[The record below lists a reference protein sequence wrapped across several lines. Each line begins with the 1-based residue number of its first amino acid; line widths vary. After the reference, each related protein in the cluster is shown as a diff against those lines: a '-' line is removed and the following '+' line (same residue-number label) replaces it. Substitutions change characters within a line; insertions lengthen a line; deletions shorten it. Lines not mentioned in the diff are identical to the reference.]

1 MSNETE
7 PSLPLD
13 IPEQPEVVAGQK
25 IAYAR
30 VSSKDQNLDRQ
41 LAALKK
47 EKVFR
52 VFTDTVSGSSTQRPG
67 LDGALN
73 YVRAGDQLI
82 VVSMDRLARSL
93 IDLHRLVDELT
104 ERGVSVKFLKEGQTY
119 SLDSSPVAKL
129 MLGLLGSVA
138 EFERS
143 IIRERQAEGIAKAKA
158 RGVYKGRAKVLNEE
172 QVAQAREWVGAGIP
186 KAEVARRLGI
196 GRTTLYKYSP
206 TNGPLEVVSK
216 REKGDSPQN
225 KCKEDSDIEPVRF
238 FHWPLPRH
246 GGCYGDTNA
255 HCYSKQTE
263 GEKRQE
269 LCHPAKQ
276 TSDDK

>member
-13 IPEQPEVVAGQK
+13 IPEQPEVITGQK
-25 IAYAR
+25 IGYAR

-41 LAALKK
+41 TAALKK

-52 VFTDTVSGSSTQRPG
+52 IFTDTVSGSSTQRPG

-93 IDLHRLVDELT
+93 IDLHRLVGELT
-104 ERGVSVKFLKEGQTY
+104 ERGVSVKFLKEGQVY
-119 SLDSSPVAKL
+119 SQDSTPVAKL

-172 QVAQAREWVGAGIP
+172 QIMQAREWVREGIP

-196 GRTTLYKYSP
+196 GRTTLYNYLS
-206 TNGPLEVVSK
+206 
-216 REKGDSPQN
+216 R
-225 KCKEDSDIEPVRF
+225 
-238 FHWPLPRH
+238 
-246 GGCYGDTNA
+246 
-255 HCYSKQTE
+255 
-263 GEKRQE
+263 
-269 LCHPAKQ
+269 
-276 TSDDK
+276 

>member
-13 IPEQPEVVAGQK
+13 IPEQPEVVTGQK
-25 IAYAR
+25 IGYAR

-52 VFTDTVSGSSTQRPG
+52 IFTDTVSGSSTQRPG
-67 LDGALN
+67 LDGALD

-138 EFERS
+138 EFERA

-158 RGVYKGRAKVLNEE
+158 RGVYKGRAKVLNE
-172 QVAQAREWVGAGIP
+172 QQIMQAREWVSEGVP
-186 KAEVARRLGI
+186 KTEVARRFGI
-196 GRTTLYKYSP
+196 GRTTLYKY
-206 TNGPLEVVSK
+206 LA
-216 REKGDSPQN
+216 D
-225 KCKEDSDIEPVRF
+225 
-238 FHWPLPRH
+238 
-246 GGCYGDTNA
+246 
-255 HCYSKQTE
+255 
-263 GEKRQE
+263 
-269 LCHPAKQ
+269 
-276 TSDDK
+276 

>member
-13 IPEQPEVVAGQK
+13 IPEQPEVVTGQK
-25 IAYAR
+25 IGYAR

-41 LAALKK
+41 TAALKK

-52 VFTDTVSGSSTQRPG
+52 IFTDTVSGSSTQRPG

-73 YVRAGDQLI
+73 YLRAGDQLI

-138 EFERS
+138 EFERA

-158 RGVYKGRAKVLNEE
+158 RGVYKGRAKVLSEE
-172 QVAQAREWVGAGIP
+172 QVAQARTWVGEGIP
-186 KAEVARRLGI
+186 KAEAARRLGI
-196 GRTTLYKYSP
+196 GRTTLYKYL
-206 TNGPLEVVSK
+206 N
-216 REKGDSPQN
+216 Q
-225 KCKEDSDIEPVRF
+225 
-238 FHWPLPRH
+238 
-246 GGCYGDTNA
+246 
-255 HCYSKQTE
+255 
-263 GEKRQE
+263 
-269 LCHPAKQ
+269 
-276 TSDDK
+276 

>member
-13 IPEQPEVVAGQK
+13 IPEQPEVVTGQK
-25 IAYAR
+25 IGYAR

-93 IDLHRLVDELT
+93 IDLHRLVDELA

-143 IIRERQAEGIAKAKA
+143 IIRERRAEGIAKAKA

-172 QVAQAREWVGAGIP
+172 QVVQAREWVSEGVP
-186 KAEVARRLGI
+186 KAEVARRFGI
-196 GRTTLYKYSP
+196 GRTTLYKYL
-206 TNGPLEVVSK
+206 T
-216 REKGDSPQN
+216 Q
-225 KCKEDSDIEPVRF
+225 
-238 FHWPLPRH
+238 
-246 GGCYGDTNA
+246 
-255 HCYSKQTE
+255 
-263 GEKRQE
+263 
-269 LCHPAKQ
+269 
-276 TSDDK
+276 

>member
-13 IPEQPEVVAGQK
+13 IPEQPEVVTGQK
-25 IAYAR
+25 IGYAR

-93 IDLHRLVDELT
+93 IDLHRLVDELA

-172 QVAQAREWVGAGIP
+172 QVVQAREWVSEGVP
-186 KAEVARRLGI
+186 KAEVARRFGI
-196 GRTTLYKYSP
+196 GRTTLYKYL
-206 TNGPLEVVSK
+206 T
-216 REKGDSPQN
+216 Q
-225 KCKEDSDIEPVRF
+225 
-238 FHWPLPRH
+238 
-246 GGCYGDTNA
+246 
-255 HCYSKQTE
+255 
-263 GEKRQE
+263 
-269 LCHPAKQ
+269 
-276 TSDDK
+276 

>member
-1 MSNETE
+1 MNNETE

-13 IPEQPEVVAGQK
+13 IPEQPEPIAGQK
-25 IAYAR
+25 IGYAR

-138 EFERS
+138 EFERA

-172 QVAQAREWVGAGIP
+172 QIAQAREWVGAGIP
-186 KAEVARRLGI
+186 KAEVARRFGI
-196 GRTTLYKYSP
+196 GRTTLYKYL
-206 TNGPLEVVSK
+206 T
-216 REKGDSPQN
+216 Q
-225 KCKEDSDIEPVRF
+225 
-238 FHWPLPRH
+238 
-246 GGCYGDTNA
+246 
-255 HCYSKQTE
+255 
-263 GEKRQE
+263 
-269 LCHPAKQ
+269 
-276 TSDDK
+276 

>member
-13 IPEQPEVVAGQK
+13 IPEQSEAVAGQK
-25 IAYAR
+25 IGYAR

-52 VFTDTVSGSSTQRPG
+52 IFTDTVSGSSTQRPG

-73 YVRAGDQLI
+73 YLRAGDQLI

-93 IDLHRLVDELT
+93 IDLHRLVDELA

-172 QVAQAREWVGAGIP
+172 QVVQAREWVSEGVP
-186 KAEVARRLGI
+186 KAEVARRFGI
-196 GRTTLYKYSP
+196 GRTTLYKYL
-206 TNGPLEVVSK
+206 T
-216 REKGDSPQN
+216 Q
-225 KCKEDSDIEPVRF
+225 
-238 FHWPLPRH
+238 
-246 GGCYGDTNA
+246 
-255 HCYSKQTE
+255 
-263 GEKRQE
+263 
-269 LCHPAKQ
+269 
-276 TSDDK
+276 

>member
-1 MSNETE
+1 MSNETD

-13 IPEQPEVVAGQK
+13 LPEQPEVVAGQK
-25 IAYAR
+25 IGYAR

-41 LAALKK
+41 LVALKK

-52 VFTDTVSGSSTQRPG
+52 VFTDTVSGSSPQRPG

-119 SLDSSPVAKL
+119 SLNSTPIAKL

-172 QVAQAREWVGAGIP
+172 QVVQAREWVGEGIP

-196 GRTTLYKYSP
+196 GRTTLYKYLA
-206 TNGPLEVVSK
+206 G
-216 REKGDSPQN
+216 
-225 KCKEDSDIEPVRF
+225 
-238 FHWPLPRH
+238 
-246 GGCYGDTNA
+246 
-255 HCYSKQTE
+255 
-263 GEKRQE
+263 
-269 LCHPAKQ
+269 
-276 TSDDK
+276 

>member
-13 IPEQPEVVAGQK
+13 IPEQPEVVTGQK
-25 IAYAR
+25 IGYAR

-93 IDLHRLVDELT
+93 IDLHRLVDDLT
-104 ERGVSVKFLKEGQTY
+104 ERGVSVKFLKEGQVY
-119 SLDSSPVAKL
+119 SQDSTPVAKL

-172 QVAQAREWVGAGIP
+172 QVAQAREWVSEGVP
-186 KAEVARRLGI
+186 KAEVARRFGI
-196 GRTTLYKYSP
+196 GRTTLYKY
-206 TNGPLEVVSK
+206 LA
-216 REKGDSPQN
+216 D
-225 KCKEDSDIEPVRF
+225 
-238 FHWPLPRH
+238 
-246 GGCYGDTNA
+246 
-255 HCYSKQTE
+255 
-263 GEKRQE
+263 
-269 LCHPAKQ
+269 
-276 TSDDK
+276 

>member
-13 IPEQPEVVAGQK
+13 IPEQPEVVTGQK
-25 IAYAR
+25 IGYAR

-93 IDLHRLVDELT
+93 IDLHRLVDELA

-172 QVAQAREWVGAGIP
+172 QVVQAREWVSEGVP
-186 KAEVARRLGI
+186 KAEVARRFGI
-196 GRTTLYKYSP
+196 GRTTLYKYLS
-206 TNGPLEVVSK
+206 L
-216 REKGDSPQN
+216 
-225 KCKEDSDIEPVRF
+225 I
-238 FHWPLPRH
+238 HI
-246 GGCYGDTNA
+246 
-255 HCYSKQTE
+255 
-263 GEKRQE
+263 
-269 LCHPAKQ
+269 
-276 TSDDK
+276 

>member
-13 IPEQPEVVAGQK
+13 IPEQSEVVTGQK
-25 IAYAR
+25 IGYAR

-52 VFTDTVSGSSTQRPG
+52 IFTDTVSGSSTPRPG

-104 ERGVSVKFLKEGQTY
+104 ERGVSVKFLKEGQVY
-119 SLDSSPVAKL
+119 SKDSTPVAKL

-138 EFERS
+138 EFERA

-172 QVAQAREWVGAGIP
+172 QIMQAREWVGEGIP

-196 GRTTLYKYSP
+196 GRTTLYRY
-206 TNGPLEVVSK
+206 L
-216 REKGDSPQN
+216 
-225 KCKEDSDIEPVRF
+225 SD
-238 FHWPLPRH
+238 
-246 GGCYGDTNA
+246 
-255 HCYSKQTE
+255 
-263 GEKRQE
+263 
-269 LCHPAKQ
+269 
-276 TSDDK
+276 

>member
-13 IPEQPEVVAGQK
+13 IPEQPEVVTGQK
-25 IAYAR
+25 IGYAR

-52 VFTDTVSGSSTQRPG
+52 IFTDTVSGSSTQRPG
-67 LDGALN
+67 LDGALD

-93 IDLHRLVDELT
+93 IDLHRLVDDLT
-104 ERGVSVKFLKEGQTY
+104 ERGVSVKFLKEGQVY
-119 SLDSSPVAKL
+119 SQDSTPVAKL

-172 QVAQAREWVGAGIP
+172 QIMQAREWVSAGIP

-196 GRTTLYKYSP
+196 GRTTLYKY
-206 TNGPLEVVSK
+206 LA
-216 REKGDSPQN
+216 D
-225 KCKEDSDIEPVRF
+225 
-238 FHWPLPRH
+238 
-246 GGCYGDTNA
+246 
-255 HCYSKQTE
+255 
-263 GEKRQE
+263 
-269 LCHPAKQ
+269 
-276 TSDDK
+276 

>member
-1 MSNETE
+1 MTNGTE

-13 IPEQPEVVAGQK
+13 IPEQPEVVTGQK
-25 IAYAR
+25 IGYAR

-52 VFTDTVSGSSTQRPG
+52 IFTDTVSGSSTQRPG

-93 IDLHRLVDELT
+93 IDLHRLVDELA

-172 QVAQAREWVGAGIP
+172 QVVQAREWVSEGVP
-186 KAEVARRLGI
+186 KTEVARRFGI
-196 GRTTLYKYSP
+196 GRTTLYKY
-206 TNGPLEVVSK
+206 LA
-216 REKGDSPQN
+216 D
-225 KCKEDSDIEPVRF
+225 
-238 FHWPLPRH
+238 
-246 GGCYGDTNA
+246 
-255 HCYSKQTE
+255 
-263 GEKRQE
+263 
-269 LCHPAKQ
+269 
-276 TSDDK
+276 

>member
-13 IPEQPEVVAGQK
+13 IPEQPEVVTGQK
-25 IAYAR
+25 IGYAR

-93 IDLHRLVDELT
+93 IDLHRLVDELA

-129 MLGLLGSVA
+129 MLGLLGAVA

-172 QVAQAREWVGAGIP
+172 QVVQAREWVSEGVP
-186 KAEVARRLGI
+186 KAEVARRFGI
-196 GRTTLYKYSP
+196 GRTTLYKYL
-206 TNGPLEVVSK
+206 T
-216 REKGDSPQN
+216 Q
-225 KCKEDSDIEPVRF
+225 
-238 FHWPLPRH
+238 
-246 GGCYGDTNA
+246 
-255 HCYSKQTE
+255 
-263 GEKRQE
+263 
-269 LCHPAKQ
+269 
-276 TSDDK
+276 

>member
-13 IPEQPEVVAGQK
+13 IPEQPEVVTGQK
-25 IAYAR
+25 IGYAR

-52 VFTDTVSGSSTQRPG
+52 IFTDTVSGSSTQRPG
-67 LDGALN
+67 LDGALD

-93 IDLHRLVDELT
+93 IDLHRLVDELI

-138 EFERS
+138 EFERA

-172 QVAQAREWVGAGIP
+172 QIMQAREWVSEGVP
-186 KAEVARRLGI
+186 KTEVARRFGI
-196 GRTTLYKYSP
+196 GRTTLYKY
-206 TNGPLEVVSK
+206 LA
-216 REKGDSPQN
+216 D
-225 KCKEDSDIEPVRF
+225 
-238 FHWPLPRH
+238 
-246 GGCYGDTNA
+246 
-255 HCYSKQTE
+255 
-263 GEKRQE
+263 
-269 LCHPAKQ
+269 
-276 TSDDK
+276 

>member
-138 EFERS
+138 EFERA

-172 QVAQAREWVGAGIP
+172 QIMQAREWVSEGVP
-186 KAEVARRLGI
+186 KTEVARRFGI
-196 GRTTLYKYSP
+196 GRTTLYKY
-206 TNGPLEVVSK
+206 LA
-216 REKGDSPQN
+216 D
-225 KCKEDSDIEPVRF
+225 
-238 FHWPLPRH
+238 
-246 GGCYGDTNA
+246 
-255 HCYSKQTE
+255 
-263 GEKRQE
+263 
-269 LCHPAKQ
+269 
-276 TSDDK
+276 

>member
-13 IPEQPEVVAGQK
+13 IPEQPEVVTGQK
-25 IAYAR
+25 IGYAR

-52 VFTDTVSGSSTQRPG
+52 IFTDTVSGSSTQRPG

-93 IDLHRLVDELT
+93 IDLHRLVDELA

-119 SLDSSPVAKL
+119 SLDSSPVARL
-129 MLGLLGSVA
+129 MLGLFGSVA
-138 EFERS
+138 EFERA

-172 QVAQAREWVGAGIP
+172 QIMQAGEWVSEGIS
-186 KAEVARRLGI
+186 KVEVARSLGI
-196 GRTTLYKYSP
+196 GRTTLYK
-206 TNGPLEVVSK
+206 
-216 REKGDSPQN
+216 
-225 KCKEDSDIEPVRF
+225 
-238 FHWPLPRH
+238 
-246 GGCYGDTNA
+246 
-255 HCYSKQTE
+255 
-263 GEKRQE
+263 
-269 LCHPAKQ
+269 
-276 TSDDK
+276 